1 MSAEKLKSLSAFSIS
16 LSLHLPISLF
26 PLSPPLSPPPSPSPS
41 SRYVRRE
48 KEIADTKRELAESE
62 NVRHRQLA
70 DHLKTQLTEAKE
82 QFVEVTE
89 AAKAQS
95 ETVAQHAEIL
105 AKVHTLDTSLQ
116 GLHKE
121 MKSSKKGLSA

>member
-1 MSAEKLKSLSAFSIS
+1 MNCLPSWS
-16 LSLHLPISLF
+16 LSLF
-26 PLSPPLSPPPSPSPS
+26 QV
-41 SRYVRRE
+41 VRRE

-82 QFVEVTE
+82 QLVEVTE

-95 ETVAQHAEIL
+95 ET
-105 AKVHTLDTSLQ
+105 AKVRTYI
-116 GLHKE
+116 
-121 MKSSKKGLSA
+121 